1 MSKERRGKA
10 SRPAKATK
18 SAKHRYRIWFLG
30 IAVVMTIALVGSI
43 ASQGPGTSSPAP
55 STPTPSLLE
64 LPRISPGE
72 VEAKLAAG
80 SNIVIVDTRSK
91 EEYERTHIVGA
102 ISIPVEEIEQ
112 RYSVLRSYDEI
123 ITYCT

>member
-18 SAKHRYRIWFLG
+18 SPKQRYRIWLLG
-30 IAVVMTIALVGSI
+30 IAVVITIAVIGSI
-43 ASQGPGTSSPAP
+43 ASQGLGPSSPPP
-55 STPTPSLLE
+55 STPAPNLLE

-91 EEYERTHIVGA
+91 AEYERTHIVGA
-102 ISIPVEEIEQ
+102 ISIPVEETNQ
-112 RYSVLRSYDEI
+112 RYSELRSYDEI